1 MIDGGF
7 PVYLLDDGSV
17 LFAREGLGHTEF
29 WEREVALAVS
39 RTLSVPLDGIINLPY
54 CQRRG
59 RVVGDVFYCGEDISR
74 ADLRLIERAVGMRLR
89 LVHDEHES
97 RCELS
102 VGEFNALRSPCPRG
116 RSGRRRR

>member
-17 LFAREGLGHTEF
+17 LFAREDLGHTEF

-39 RTLSVPLDGIINLPY
+39 RMLSAPLDGIIDLPY

-59 RVVGDVFYCGEDISR
+59 RVVGDVFYCGEDLSR
-74 ADLRLIERAVGMRLR
+74 ADMRLVERAVGMRLR
-89 LVHDEHES
+89 LVHDEHET
-97 RCELS
+97 RCRLS
-102 VGEFNALRSPCPRG
+102 VGEMEAFKIPCPRG
-116 RSGRRRR
+116 RSVRRRP